1 MGFGQAISSGF
12 RNYVNFSDRAA
23 RSQYWFWFLFYLIVM
38 IVTGGI
44 DIALFKDV
52 QVLPINSLAG
62 LALLLPNIA
71 VAVRRL
77 HDIDRTGWWLL
88 IGFVPL
94 IGLIVLIVFF
104 CQAGTPGQNRFG
116 PDPLAGD
123 VLTPPR

>member
-1 MGFGQAISSGF
+1 MGFGEAISSGF
-12 RNYVNFSDRAA
+12 RNYVNFSTRAA
-23 RSQYWFWFLFYLIVM
+23 RSEYWFWILFYVIVM
-38 IVTGGI
+38 IVTAGI

-71 VAVRRL
+71 VAIRRL

-94 IGLIVLIVFF
+94 IGFIVLIVFF
-104 CQAGTPGQNRFG
+104 CTAGTPGQN
-116 PDPLAGD
+116 
-123 VLTPPR
+123 

>member
-1 MGFGQAISSGF
+1 MGFGEAISSGF
-12 RNYVNFSDRAA
+12 RNYVNFSTRAA
-23 RSQYWFWFLFYLIVM
+23 RSEYWFWILFYVIVM
-38 IVTGGI
+38 IVTAGI
-44 DIALFKDV
+44 DIALFKDT
-52 QVLPINSLAG
+52 QVFPINSLAG

-71 VAVRRL
+71 VGVRRL

-88 IGFVPL
+88 IGLVPL

-104 CQAGTPGQNRFG
+104 CTAGTPGQNRFG